1 MKMHAGYSIQD
12 IGYDESF
19 LAEIDSRLDADEN
32 NAQNDR
38 ELNAVQEY
46 QITGIPLAVCAFKYR
61 LPLDKHRWWN
71 EPVDLNDD
79 TYNDRVDILAGYK
92 NPLVDVARSISD
104 CVQFPVNTAF
114 LHGLGVI
121 SSAMVKNFSYM
132 RYGKEKP
139 VGLYTVC
146 AQPPST
152 GKSPANDHWSAA
164 IIKAV
169 SDINDANEPDRMVLQ
184 MRLENLERNLK
195 KIKSTGEQKHA
206 AEEIQKVR
214 SELAK
219 HQRYIYGVTD
229 STAEALEEI
238 AAKQDGRF
246 TIVSD
251 EAEGVSVLFGA
262 NYGENPPNLGLVL
275 KGWDGG
281 YQNTGRIGRQ
291 GHNGQLIGSVA
302 VLAQEST
309 VKAILQAGRNTS
321 GSRGV
326 CERFLILSE
335 PNILHLIDYSKK
347 KPLPATINDSYK
359 KFIRNIVETK
369 GQVAFGLTPEADKYM
384 GDILAGL
391 RPHMADGGKFSTE
404 LMRGVIGKAE
414 AQIMKIA
421 SVLHCGKE
429 WWPGSSFKT
438 MIEKTT
444 MEHASHVY
452 IQLIKCFM
460 IAAENEGIEGKNP
473 EMQVASKKLKDIIN
487 NPKKP
492 RQAIKYADFS
502 DSLRNTNPF
511 SLMKNLRKHVKN
523 SLLPNLQSHNYIVF
537 DDVDGIVYI
546 NPKLRD

>member
-1 MKMHAGYSIQD
+1 MTEPPYIPEDPGYENSLLQ
-12 IGYDESF
+12 
-19 LAEIDSRLDADEN
+19 EIDSRIELSEDT
-32 NAQNDR
+32 AQNDR
-38 ELNAVQEY
+38 ELKAVQEY
-46 QITGIPLAVCAFKYR
+46 QITGIPLAVCAFKYK
-61 LPLDKHRWWN
+61 LPLDRPRWWN

-79 TYNDRVDILAGYK
+79 TYNDRVDLLAKYK
-92 NPLVDVARSISD
+92 NPLCDMAHAVSD

-114 LHGLGVI
+114 LHGLGVVA
-121 SSAMVKNFSYM
+121 SAMVKNFSYM

-152 GKSPANDHWSAA
+152 GKSPANDHWSSP
-164 IIKAV
+164 IIKCIG
-169 SDINDANEPDRMVLQ
+169 DINDANEPQRIMLQ
-184 MRLENLERNLK
+184 MKVENLERNIKKLK
-195 KIKSTGEQKHA
+195 SIGEQKYT
-206 AEEIQKVR
+206 AEEIQKAKT
-214 SELAK
+214 ELAK
-219 HQRYIYGVTD
+219 YQRYIYGVTD

-291 GHNGQLIGSVA
+291 GHSGQLIGSVA

-309 VKAILQAGRNTS
+309 VKAILQAGRNAS

-347 KPLPATINDSYK
+347 KPLPHAINDAYK
-359 KFIRNIVETK
+359 KFVKNIVETK
-369 GQVAFGLTPEADKYM
+369 GQVVFGLTPDADRYM

-429 WWPGSSFKT
+429 WWPGGSFQT
-438 MIEKTT
+438 NISLET
-444 MEHASHVY
+444 MEHAAHVY
-452 IQLIKCFM
+452 VQLIKCFM

-473 EMQVASKKLKDIIN
+473 EMQVASRKLKDIVN

-502 DSLRNTNPF
+502 DSLRNTRPF
-511 SLMKNLRKHVKN
+511 SLMKGLRKHVRN
-523 SLLPNLQSHNYIVF
+523 SLLPNLQAHNYVVF
-537 DDVDGIVYI
+537 DELENYVYI